1 MHECW
6 HNMFTYGKYKRMNVE
21 TSKHDELWTINVVRL
36 HNIESNS
43 SPSCYTMHTRCTL
56 ATIRDR

>member
-21 TSKHDELWTINVVRL
+21 TSKHDELWTTQRRVTINADMKRSVDAVDG
-36 HNIESNS
+36 
-43 SPSCYTMHTRCTL
+43 
-56 ATIRDR
+56 DR